1 MYYGKGYGRYA
12 DDHDTVYSLLPSSLG
27 QVLRRGGI
35 IDVKICDYE
44 HNVVGTNNAN
54 NVNEIIQQFNNIRES
69 ALPRNQLLEMTLIC
83 KKLIERINCNKEKF
97 TNDMYAI
104 IMSEL
109 NNILKEIN
117 KSKGEIEI

>member
-12 DDHDTVYSLLPSSLG
+12 DDHDAVYSLLPNSLS
-27 QVLRRGGI
+27 QVLRKGGI
-35 IDVKICDYE
+35 TDVRIYDYE

-54 NVNEIIQQFNNIRES
+54 NVDEILQQFKNIRNRE
-69 ALPRNQLLEMTLIC
+69 LPQNQLLEMTLIC
-83 KKLIERINCNKEKF
+83 KKLIEQINCNKDNF
-97 TNDMYAI
+97 TSDMYTI

-109 NNILKEIN
+109 SNILKEIN